1 MSAMLNNTAM
11 YNHGDKYYHRQLRTK
26 TTAGSNDLTWDFY
39 VYNAG

>member
-1 MSAMLNNTAM
+1 MEINITIDN
-11 YNHGDKYYHRQLRTK
+11 YGTK